1 MNGAQPGEARL
12 CAASLRAPLPA
23 PTSTRPAHPDPC
35 CQGAETRRP
44 LRTQASTTHK
54 VRGGRVR
61 RAPGCGVHGGV
72 SRELVGGEWHRAPRG
87 QGWTGGCAL
96 AGRVFGS
103 AKRTCSLRPEGNSR
117 AGASAPGTELSV
129 AGSSGSRGSDPG
141 TRTGRRG
148 VSCWGGRSVG
158 DRLYPVAL
166 GKGPR
171 SVLAEASHGV
181 ASALV
186 RFHPSLSPFHRR
198 SDYRF

>member
-23 PTSTRPAHPDPC
+23 PTSPRPAHPDPC

-44 LRTQASTTHK
+44 LRTRTRTTHK
-54 VRGGRVR
+54 VSGGRAR

-96 AGRVFGS
+96 AERVFGS
-103 AKRTCSLRPEGNSR
+103 ARRTCSLRSEGNSR
-117 AGASAPGTELSV
+117 AGASSPGTELSV

-141 TRTGRRG
+141 TRTGRLG
-148 VSCWGGRSVG
+148 VSCLGRTVSWGPTLSSCSREGASERSCRG
-158 DRLYPVAL
+158 F
-166 GKGPR
+166 PR
-171 SVLAEASHGV
+171 RCQCS
-181 ASALV
+181 
-186 RFHPSLSPFHRR
+186 RSLSSLPLPFPP
-198 SDYRF
+198 